1 MVPVQKDPHANDK
14 CAVDKPLFDG
24 FRRSQFSIGIPILR
38 SLEPGMSTYASQ
50 AASCLHAKYTFATEP
65 KAPTSPK
72 IMVASVSRVK
82 DHESSKLLAI
92 VTLSWS
98 VWCSVL
104 AANLRVSAGLVRF
117 VGSCGNNL
125 VAILN
130 SRLGIQ
136 YDFLRA

>member
-1 MVPVQKDPHANDK
+1 
-14 CAVDKPLFDG
+14 
-24 FRRSQFSIGIPILR
+24 
-38 SLEPGMSTYASQ
+38 MSTYASQ

-72 IMVASVSRVK
+72 IMVTSVSRVK

-92 VTLSWS
+92 VTLLWS
-98 VWCSVL
+98 VWCSDL
-104 AANLRVSAGLVRF
+104 AANVRVLAVLVRF

-136 YDFLRA
+136 HNYFASLDLEVIHAGN